1 MARLTE
7 SWGIVKKHLRNFP
20 TLSRHPVT
28 KRGTKT
34 TQKTAAL
41 IRKYV
46 RKSQRN
52 YASYWTWYLSK
63 FFRERSFWDKN
74 IQTDNMLNWYGQIW
88 TQHQPIQSGGMDR
101 SRFFPHTKI
110 GGSGVH
116 PPPPPYWKCATH
128 TCKKREIAEIYL
140 RNFFWIFRKI
150 LGWEREIN
158 TAPKPSSE
166 VAPS

>member
-1 MARLTE
+1 MYLVTLTE
-7 SWGIVKKHLRNFP
+7 SWGIVGKHLRNFP
-20 TLSRHPVT
+20 TLSRHPLA

-34 TQKTAAL
+34 TQKTAL

-46 RKSQRN
+46 RKSQRI

-101 SRFFPHTKI
+101 SRFFPIQKLAAVGYIHK
-110 GGSGVH
+110 V
-116 PPPPPYWKCATH
+116 
-128 TCKKREIAEIYL
+128 
-140 RNFFWIFRKI
+140 
-150 LGWEREIN
+150 IN
-158 TAPKPSSE
+158 ACQKLYNSCLIN
-166 VAPS
+166 V